1 MDDQNNNDYRKQRIE
16 NMEKL
21 SELGFL
27 SYKESFKRSG
37 RLQDLLNEFSLN
49 KEVFACGRIFNN

>member
-27 SYKESFKRSG
+27 SYKESFKRS
-37 RLQDLLNEFSLN
+37 E
-49 KEVFACGRIFNN
+49 